1 MSLYIEESGTQGAPT
16 IVFLHGS
23 GTGRWMWTQQIADLA
38 DFHCINLDL
47 PGHGKSL
54 HDEWKSMADTAVQV
68 AEVIR
73 SRATHQRAFVVGLSL
88 GGYIAL
94 ELAAHH
100 PAQVATAIVS
110 SVTSAPFPNP
120 GALKFQLN
128 VISRLKRFRW
138 FSWLFVKSMRVPA
151 DVTPVYVESFQTMSR
166 TAFDRVGYEVL
177 HYTLP
182 AGIEQSS
189 VPMLITAGGAD
200 AKPIVA
206 AVTDLAA
213 RIPSAIGVIAPGLH
227 HAWNG
232 EDPALFSAMIR
243 AVVTGVP
250 LPPALQSITR

>member
-1 MSLYIEESGTQGAPT
+1 MSLHFEESGTPGAPS

-38 DFHCINLDL
+38 DFDCINLDL
-47 PGHGKSL
+47 PGHGRSL
-54 HDEWKSMADTAVQV
+54 HVEWKSTADTAAQV

-88 GGYIAL
+88 GGYVAL

-100 PAQVATAIVS
+100 PAVVAAAVVS

-120 GALKFQLN
+120 AALKLQLN

-138 FSWLFVKSMRVPA
+138 FSWLFVKSMRVPSE
-151 DVTPVYVESFQTMSR
+151 VTPVYVESFQTMSR
-166 TAFDRVGYEVL
+166 AAFDRIGLEVL
-177 HYTLP
+177 NYTLP
-182 AGIEQSS
+182 AELERSS
-189 VPMLITAGGAD
+189 IRLLVTAGGAD

-206 AVTDLAA
+206 AVADLAA

-243 AVVTGVP
+243 ALTTGAP
-250 LPPALQSITR
+250 LPSALQSITR